1 MNIINEMESKDIKTV
16 QDILQNKKEL
26 NYNNL
31 KLYVVKEI
39 FSKFYSKYPGNIMEG
54 NLEILYNN
62 KWLKISYFIDIS
74 SNIYINFENP
84 KLGTNEII
92 STIPIKSIY
101 KNKIL
106 SKNLSKMKS
115 NNMLAIYQALESEP
129 LKFSKKRII
138 LFSSEQREEICKL
151 DIAINFLR
159 VKVNYDKYVFC
170 YGYIQLPLYKIKWYK
185 QKKDLIYSRLEQ
197 NGISIKINKINNLIN
212 YNNTKYSESNK
223 TEKIK
228 DIKSSFKILFQSTLG
243 IFLGKI
249 QEHLTKM
256 DEKKTKSNHNIF
268 SYTNINLDFLIPKHL
283 KRKINNFLKT
293 SLNNVSEDLKGIN
306 NYNFR
311 KSMCVSQHHF
321 SLNNDLRKSL
331 YETDRQNKEKEE
343 LQEIKEVNKETSEKV
358 VKDKN
363 GKIPIRK
370 NKMIGTIIVKNTKQ
384 VLEKIKEK
392 INKENSII
400 KKDYQTLNKSINIYY
415 NKEINSKKIDEI
427 EDINAQEFNLEDDAP
442 INISINNITKTFNSS
457 NYITTNSDS
466 NPDKKLNLSDSD

>member
-1 MNIINEMESKDIKTV
+1 
-16 QDILQNKKEL
+16 
-26 NYNNL
+26 
-31 KLYVVKEI
+31 
-39 FSKFYSKYPGNIMEG
+39 
-54 NLEILYNN
+54 
-62 KWLKISYFIDIS
+62 
-74 SNIYINFENP
+74 
-84 KLGTNEII
+84 
-92 STIPIKSIY
+92 
-101 KNKIL
+101 
-106 SKNLSKMKS
+106 
-115 NNMLAIYQALESEP
+115 
-129 LKFSKKRII
+129 

-223 TEKIK
+223 SEKIK
-228 DIKSSFKILFQSTLG
+228 DIKSSFKIIFQSTLG

-268 SYTNINLDFLIPKHL
+268 SYTSNNNLDFLIPKHL

-392 INKENSII
+392 INKENSIK

-415 NKEINSKKIDEI
+415 NKEIKIDEI
-427 EDINAQEFNLEDDAP
+427 EDLNAQEFNLEDDAP